1 MKADSKM
8 TGNKMPIEGVLKSM
22 ATKRLNGTNRPS
34 DEHILKLSKSN
45 IGLKKQMSGRNLC
58 LRK

>member
-1 MKADSKM
+1 M